1 MRSIRWTVAAMALVF
16 LTASARPADA
26 LVGHSP
32 LLSTTAL
39 TVEDVLCLFGYC
51 DSKPSHG
58 GGCDDWGCG
67 MNSPIVD
74 GAAIEEAPARS
85 AAASDGSFHDL
96 HMSGS
101 RNAAGFKVI
110 GVRKSGTALTVAATR
125 SAIVAWPQAGGTAPL
140 EGAALVDIVF
150 DLRSATDRV
159 YALRIAATNTTRF
172 WAGPLGLVRTYTLTY
187 TAAGSST
194 PRPLCTAGINEAI
207 LFAGDRYDSARK
219 TVIGS
224 GAATSG
230 WLNIACAGTSL
241 AKLYLTRHTEASQIV
256 PTTEPER
263 QAMLKMFSAD
273 VCGDGSSFT
282 THGHPLL
289 WADGKGITSFA
300 STPAT
305 IEGIWTDQ
313 GAVCLDHPRHPE
325 LAGAIAARCAR
336 PSCAGTTSP
345 GTRGYVVSANPR

>member
-1 MRSIRWTVAAMALVF
+1 MALVF

-32 LLSTTAL
+32 VLSTTAL

-51 DSKPSHG
+51 DSKPFHG

-74 GAAIEEAPARS
+74 GAAIDTPPVRS
-85 AAASDGSFHDL
+85 ASASVGSFHEL
-96 HMSGS
+96 HMGGLP
-101 RNAAGFKVI
+101 NAAGFKVTA
-110 GVRKSGTALTVAATR
+110 VRKGGAAYTVAATS
-125 SAIVAWPQAGGTAPL
+125 SAIVAQPRTGDTAPL
-140 EGAALVDIVF
+140 EGSSLVDLVF
-150 DLRSATDRV
+150 ELRSAADRV

-172 WAGPLGLVRTYTLTY
+172 WAGPLEPVRTYTLTY

-207 LFAGDRYDSARK
+207 LFAGDRYDAVRR
-219 TVIGS
+219 TVIAS
-224 GAATSG
+224 GNATSG
-230 WLNIACAGTSL
+230 WINIACAGTAL
-241 AKLYLTRHTEASQIV
+241 AKLYLTRHTEASQTV
-256 PTTEPER
+256 PTTRSER
-263 QAMLKMFSAD
+263 QAMLKMFGAD

-282 THGHPLL
+282 THGHALL
-289 WADGKGITSFA
+289 WADAKGITTFA

-325 LAGAIAARCAR
+325 LAGAIAARCPP
-336 PSCAGTTSP
+336 PSCGGATSP
-345 GTRGYVVSANPR
+345 GARGQVISANPR